1 MKQLNDK
8 ILAERLL
15 QARASGGYKFL
26 PFLRMNVKG
35 YTIIVLYFGA
45 VLAGLAYAG
54 IWSGFT
60 AAAGVIV
67 GVFLRDVSWLT
78 GIQRSWPFSV
88 KVTDWDKVQK
98 IADEK
103 PLA

>member
-1 MKQLNDK
+1 MKQLSDK

-15 QARASGGYKFL
+15 QARASGGYKVL
-26 PFLRMNVKG
+26 PFLRINARG
-35 YTIIVLYFGA
+35 YIILVLYFSA
-45 VLAGLAYAG
+45 VVAVFAFVGCWPAAFLVAGM
-54 IWSGFT
+54 
-60 AAAGVIV
+60 AA

-78 GIQRSWPFSV
+78 GVQRSWPFSI

-103 PLA
+103 PLD